1 MFFSEAEKS
10 EESKMKVADS
20 HDSGL
25 PRPMKNPHPLLSPLD
40 YAYRL
45 LAQRDYSEQELST
58 KLLVK
63 GFTEEA
69 VVPTVAL
76 LKEQNY
82 LNDSRLAAD
91 QIERLNAQ
99 GFGPEGIKAKL
110 AQKGFSSA
118 TIAHLLT
125 NQEMDVRA
133 SARQLLAS
141 RFSADALQQ
150 SQTYARAF
158 RLLLRRGYSQDVV
171 ESVMGNAPSDD

>member
-1 MFFSEAEKS
+1 
-10 EESKMKVADS
+10 
-20 HDSGL
+20 
-25 PRPMKNPHPLLSPLD
+25 MKNPHSSPSPLD

-69 VVPTVAL
+69 VVRTVAL
-76 LKEQNY
+76 LKEQKY

-91 QIERLNAQ
+91 QMERLQAQ

-110 AQKGFSSA
+110 AQKGFPSA
-118 TIAHLLT
+118 TIAHILTT

-133 SARQLLAS
+133 SARKLLAS
-141 RFSADALQQ
+141 RFSADTLQQ
-150 SQTYARAF
+150 PQTYARAF

>member
-69 VVPTVAL
+69 VA
-76 LKEQNY
+76 
-82 LNDSRLAAD
+82 
-91 QIERLNAQ
+91 
-99 GFGPEGIKAKL
+99 GKL